1 MPVITVRPKLTSR
14 VMKPLAVIVCCW
26 CAASACAEAP
36 PPPAENRTPVKVV
49 SVIPRAAPQ
58 PRSDPGEA
66 ATLDLDAIVERGYIR
81 VLVARSKTHFYTS
94 EGAHSGKTV
103 DTGVALAQVLSNR
116 TGRTIRPVFIEAHEP
131 DLIPNLLA
139 GKGDVAANI
148 LLTFARDEQVAF
160 APPIRTGIRE
170 LVVTPENR
178 PLVSLEDVG
187 TRTIYVREGSDHHAS
202 LVRLNEQLRKIDRPP
217 ARIVLALPPISDE
230 ELMERVHNGQVPA
243 TIVDDYVFARMGTIL
258 PHVVANPEIA
268 VSQDGSLAWITR
280 KDATKLI
287 AFLNEF
293 FTTHKVDF

>member
-1 MPVITVRPKLTSR
+1 MRL
-14 VMKPLAVIVCCW
+14 LAVFALGGALI
-26 CAASACAEAP
+26 ACGRETA

-58 PRSDPGEA
+58 PRSEPGEA
-66 ATLDLDAIVERGYIR
+66 ATLDLDGIVERGYIR

-103 DTGVALAQVLSNR
+103 DTGVALAQVLTNR

-131 DLIPNLLA
+131 DLIPHLLA
-139 GKGDVAANI
+139 GKADVAANI

-217 ARIVLALPPISDE
+217 ARIELALPPISDE

-243 TIVDDYVFARMGTIL
+243 TIVDDYIFARMRASL
-258 PHVVANPEIA
+258 PHAVANPDIA
-268 VSQDGSLAWITR
+268 VSQDGSLAWVTR